1 MKRNIP
7 GVLCVL
13 LLAVP
18 VTGLAQ
24 KIEVNKS
31 NRTIAVTVTD
41 KATESADVATVH
53 IGFKAYGP
61 DSDSAYAAGS
71 KISNAVIDA
80 LKKAGVEDKAIE
92 SQAQS
97 VQQNYQFD
105 DKESEME
112 RAQRRYV
119 LSQSWTVKTAAADA
133 AKILHIAVEAGA
145 NDSGQIDW
153 DVKDHAALQAEAAA
167 KALKHAQA
175 IAEQMAKGLNAQLGS
190 LLYASNRAPET
201 PVVPRLYAMTGSATV
216 QVSAEPLAL
225 SPQVIEENATV
236 YAVFAIE

>member
-1 MKRNIP
+1 MKRSIL

-18 VTGLAQ
+18 VMGRAQ
-24 KIEVNKS
+24 KIEVNKD

-41 KATESADVATVH
+41 KATEPADVATVH

-61 DSDSAYAAGS
+61 DSDSTYAAGS

-80 LKKAGVEDKAIE
+80 LKKAGVEDKAIQSE
-92 SQAQS
+92 AQS

-105 DKESEME
+105 EKESELE
-112 RAQRRYV
+112 RAQKRYV
-119 LSQSWTVKTAAADA
+119 LGQSWMGKTAAADA
-133 AKILHIAVEAGA
+133 AKVLHIAVEAGA
-145 NDSGQIDW
+145 NNSGQIDW

-175 IAEQMAKGLNAQLGS
+175 IADQMAKGLNAQLGS

-201 PVVPRLYAMTGSATV
+201 PVQPMPMFRMQAGPAAQEVR
-216 QVSAEPLAL
+216 PLAL

-236 YAVFAIE
+236 YAVFAIQ